1 VIISNRSPTQ
11 SLDRWEQC
19 IARQALNERTS
30 MRFPVLDDYLRRL
43 PRAAGADHR
52 IWLDPNGHAQG
63 SYFNCVLTSV
73 FQPVR
78 QFDTGKVVGHEAF
91 VCSASE
97 QDSALSIWKQLEGA
111 ASDNESIA
119 LDRLCRMLHAIN
131 FFRQLPD
138 EKADL
143 YLGVHE
149 RLLAAVSGSH
159 GVVFRRVLAGLGL
172 PVERIVLQ
180 MPPVRQGQQFVLN
193 YVADNYRRSGFRV
206 ALTALDAADALK
218 LAEQI
223 SPDVLKLDAGN
234 IADTDSLEALAAQ
247 CALRGTVL
255 VLEQAESLSVNYTP
269 RNPGYLL
276 AQGYSRDRPAAALEP
291 SDGERERGGGTPLLR
306 RHAGAAGARPDA

>member
-1 VIISNRSPTQ
+1 MQ
-11 SLDRWEQC
+11 
-19 IARQALNERTS
+19 
-30 MRFPVLDDYLRRL
+30 FPVLDDYLRRL
-43 PRAAGADHR
+43 PKAAGEHHR
-52 IWLDPNGHAQG
+52 IWLAANGHAQG

-78 QFDTGKVVGHEAF
+78 QLDTGKVVGHEAF
-91 VCSASE
+91 VRSASE
-97 QDSALSIWKQLEGA
+97 QDRGLSVWKLLEGG
-111 ASDNESIA
+111 ASDSESVA

-131 FFRQLPD
+131 FFRQQPD
-138 EKADL
+138 ENADL

-180 MPPVRQGQQFVLN
+180 MPAARQGQQYMLS

-206 ALTALDAADALK
+206 ALNAVDAADGLK
-218 LAEQI
+218 LVEQI

-234 IADTDSLEALAAQ
+234 IVDGDSLESLAAQ

-255 VLEQAESLSVNYTP
+255 VLKKIGSLSVSFP
-269 RNPGYLL
+269 HQKADSVL
-276 AQGYSRDRPAAALEP
+276 AQGYPGDQP
-291 SDGERERGGGTPLLR
+291 SATLDAYQPERERVDASGTALLR
-306 RHAGAAGARPDA
+306 PPAGSAIVGPDL